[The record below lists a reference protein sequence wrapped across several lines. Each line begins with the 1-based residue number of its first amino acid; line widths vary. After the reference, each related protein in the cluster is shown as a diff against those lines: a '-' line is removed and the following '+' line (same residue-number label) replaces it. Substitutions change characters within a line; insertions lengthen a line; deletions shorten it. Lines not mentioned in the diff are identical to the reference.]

1 MAGAPTQ
8 QAGGGGGKDNHMGF
22 LWILFGLFIFAAI
35 IWYLFRAQLVQVFF
49 YFKLAEIRIISLFTP
64 KLTSLQAWIIQAN
77 PKTVTAGQLTA
88 IAGAVGH
95 YVRIPGAIVL
105 IGLAAFVYCTD
116 IRLKFKKTYSMESL
130 TQAEKGNWPQI
141 TPVVD
146 LDLVNQDIDEG
157 KWAMALTPLQFVKK
171 HQLIVLHQTKSEYQY
186 KASQL
191 PPTMALIENKAN
203 AVFVAQMGRAWSGID
218 NLPRHAKALF
228 AVFAAK
234 MNRDSDGASDLLHKI
249 ALSSKMGQLD
259 FSGVAPLLDKHR
271 KHKSVLAITRAHA
284 YELGV
289 MASML
294 SAARDD
300 GVLASAEFLWLK
312 PLDRKLWF
320 MLNNVGRR
328 TAFCEVAGPFAH
340 WLAEKAMGRMLRTPM
355 ITQATLGLKIA
366 LDTIIYTDD
375 DKQATPSDLM
385 PPDEQATA
393 LNIEGEVI

>member
-35 IWYLFRAQLVQVFF
+35 IWYLFRAQLVQAFF
-49 YFKLAEIRIISLFTP
+49 YFKLAEIRIIDVFTNQLMP
-64 KLTSLQAWIIQAN
+64 VQAWIKQAD
-77 PKTVTAGQLTA
+77 PKLVTAGQLTV

-95 YVRIPGAIVL
+95 YIRIPGAIVL
-105 IGLAAFVYCTD
+105 IALGAFVYCTD

-130 TQAEKGNWPQI
+130 AQAEKGNWPQI

-146 LDLVNQDIDEG
+146 LDLIDQDIDEG
-157 KWAMALTPLQFVKK
+157 QWAMALTPLQFVKK
-171 HQLIVLHQTKSEYQY
+171 YQLIILHQTKSEYQY
-186 KASQL
+186 KTGQL
-191 PPTMALIENKAN
+191 PPTMELVENKAN
-203 AVFVAQMGRAWSGID
+203 AAFVAQMGRPWLGID
-218 NLPRHAKALF
+218 HLPEHAKALF

-234 MNRDSDGASDLLHKI
+234 IDRDSAAANALLNQI
-249 ALSSKMGQLD
+249 ALSSKTGTLD
-259 FSGVAPLLDKHR
+259 FSGVKPLLAKHR
-271 KHKSVLAITRAHA
+271 KHQSVLAVVRSHA

-312 PLDRKLWF
+312 PLDRRLWF

-328 TAFCEVAGPFAH
+328 TAFCEVAGPFSH
-340 WLAEKAMGRMLRTPM
+340 WLAEKTMGRKLRTPM
-355 ITQATLGLKIA
+355 ITQATRGLKIA
-366 LDTIIYTDD
+366 LETIIYTDD
-375 DKQATPSDLM
+375 DKQATPSDLL
-385 PPDEQATA
+385 PEEEQSTA
-393 LNIEGEVI
+393 LSIEGETT